1 MTKSAS
7 TTTALLMALFVQ
19 QTNSTNVSKYRMK
32 TSRENKAMFRFRS
45 ALFFF
50 TTEYLKFQCI
60 LVLIELHPVSQNCI
74 HKTYFTGNLFGKE
87 V

>member
-32 TSRENKAMFRFRS
+32 TSRENKAMVRFHS

-50 TTEYLKFQCI
+50 HYGIFEI
-60 LVLIELHPVSQNCI
+60 PV
-74 HKTYFTGNLFGKE
+74 HFGFN
-87 V
+87 